1 MLYHYTSAEALTSI
15 LQTAPS
21 EKGLCFWATRFDCFG
36 DKDEYK
42 LGIEIIKRM
51 LPRFEKDIQQD
62 RRVASSFVWEDIKAN
77 ITLPFPYI
85 VSFTDR
91 YDNEYMWEHYG
102 CHGGGV
108 VLELDDSEAVFIK
121 DAPTL
126 ATKSCLYEDMI
137 SDEDLYQEI
146 KAEYFN
152 GAFHLLTG
160 KMKETAFALLAEW
173 PQIFVILIARYLL
186 SYVAPRIKRREFYEE
201 CETRAIIAPPRAE
214 LEPFASQYSDFM
226 KVLKIDPIEFER
238 MTKCEKSRKRMKG
251 ETVFYQ
257 ELYLPSHLLLNIYVL
272 DQSLIPKIEKVLSL
286 KGFSA
291 VKVKHVQC
299 KL

>member
-1 MLYHYTSAEALTSI
+1 MLYHYTSVEALTSI

-21 EKGLCFWATRFDCFG
+21 DKGLCFWATRFDCFG
-36 DKDEYK
+36 DKEEYK
-42 LGIEIIKRM
+42 LGIDIIKRI
-51 LPRFEKDIQQD
+51 LPRFEKEIQPD
-62 RRVASSFVWEDIKAN
+62 RRVAASFEWEDIQSN

-91 YDNEYMWEHYG
+91 CDNEYMWEHYG
-102 CHGGGV
+102 CHGEGV

-121 DAPTL
+121 DAPSL
-126 ATKSCLYEDMI
+126 ATKSCLYEDVI

-152 GAFHLLTG
+152 GAFHFLTG
-160 KMKETAFALLAEW
+160 KMKETAFAILAVC

-214 LEPFASQYSDFM
+214 LEPLVRQYSEFL
-226 KVLKIDPIEFER
+226 KVMKIDPMEFER
-238 MTKCEKSRKRMKG
+238 MTKSEKSRKRMNG

-257 ELYLPSHLLLNIYVL
+257 DLYLPSRLLSNIYVL
-272 DQSLIPKIEKVLSL
+272 DQSLTPKIQNILSL
-286 KGFSA
+286 KGFSS
-291 VKVKHVQC
+291 VNVHHI
-299 KL
+299 